1 MRSPGQ
7 EATEQKGYSLKMS
20 NLTKKTWDEVMSL
33 SSGVNLL
40 LGPNAT
46 DRYIFDPKRLCF
58 FLSRYKF
65 AAKILKRCRSIVD
78 VGCGDGMGTLTF
90 AVDTQAKLIIGID
103 FDEKLIKHANDVLL
117 KCVEQ
122 TTPEFRSKLKFI
134 YHDVIEVPIPIEG
147 EKGLE
152 GLSCL
157 DVIEHIEVSKESEF
171 MARISDC
178 LLDHGVAVIGTP
190 NDAARVYASMQSDL
204 GHINNY
210 TADRLYDSLAR
221 HFRQVFMFSMN
232 DEVVHTGFDKLA
244 HYLIAVC
251 VK

>member
-1 MRSPGQ
+1 
-7 EATEQKGYSLKMS
+7 MS
-20 NLTKKTWDEVMSL
+20 NLTKETWDEVMAL
-33 SSGVNLL
+33 SSGLNLL
-40 LGPNAT
+40 LGPNVT

-65 AAKILKRCRSIVD
+65 AAKMLKRCRIIVD

-90 AVDTQAKLIIGID
+90 AVDTQAKLILGVD
-103 FDEKLIKHANDVLL
+103 FDQILINHANKILL
-117 KCVEQ
+117 PCVEQ
-122 TTPEFRSKLKFI
+122 STPNFGSRIRFLQ
-134 YHDVIEVPIPIEG
+134 HDVLEKPIPLEDEG
-147 EKGLE
+147 GWAE

-157 DVIEHIEVSKESEF
+157 DVIEHIDKRLEHEF
-171 MARISDC
+171 LTRLSDS
-178 LLDHGVAVIGTP
+178 LIDHGVAVIGTP
-190 NDAARVYASMQSDL
+190 NDTARAYASKHSDL

-210 TADRLYDSLAR
+210 SPDRLQDSLER
-221 HFRQVFMFSMN
+221 HFKRIFMFSMN